1 QYIHSMRAQTHEF
14 MNKLHV
20 ISGLIDLKKYEE
32 VTHFIQQLNQN
43 RDKFSQSVQE
53 VASVDLAK
61 MGLII
66 VSFTIKEVRDKNGY
80 LDS

>member
-1 QYIHSMRAQTHEF
+1 

-43 RDKFSQSVQE
+43 YKKEIGQVSS
-53 VASVDLAK
+53 
-61 MGLII
+61 LIKVPAI
-66 VSFTIKEVRDKNGY
+66 AGFFIRYY
-80 LDS
+80 LSN